1 MSSSKDLIPLQRGN
15 IPIAQMRTVY
25 RPGDVEKRLD
35 KLPPFRSLASALLA
49 AEPTKSCKENK
60 TQTLLPRHAL
70 PFFPNAFYP
79 FFPLLTWLLR
89 WAQHPAM
96 RTRL

>member
-35 KLPPFRSLASALLA
+35 KLDDDMQNLHVRVSLL
-49 AEPTKSCKENK
+49 E
-60 TQTLLPRHAL
+60 QR
-70 PFFPNAFYP
+70 
-79 FFPLLTWLLR
+79 
-89 WAQHPAM
+89 HPAH
-96 RTRL
+96 RGQIKEID